1 MTKALALAAPA
12 ISRARIGFLLLGAGI
27 ASLMIVENDAI
38 MKAVETLSQA
48 GAPVVTKPIHRAAA
62 IDPTRVQP
70 FFLNAANAEERER
83 AVRCMTDAIYYEAAN
98 EPEAGQRAVAQV
110 VVNRV
115 RDEHFPKSV
124 CGVVYQGWERKTGCQ
139 FSFVCDGSITRRHA
153 DPAAWAAL
161 RPLAE
166 QALNGHVVPEV
177 GTATHYYATYVKPNW
192 VRTVARV
199 SLIGKHVFCS
209 WKGKA
214 GLPSALDEPYAGGE
228 MQIAEAALDGVRQAV
243 EHATRHT
250 GRGVGRGARRGA
262 NLA

>member
-12 ISRARIGFLLLGAGI
+12 ISRAHIGFLLLT
-27 ASLMIVENDAI
+27 ASVATVMIVENDAI
-38 MKAVETLSQA
+38 MHALETLSHA
-48 GAPVVTKPIHRAAA
+48 GAQVTTAPIRRAAS
-62 IDPTRVQP
+62 DPTRVQP
-70 FFLNAANAEERER
+70 FFLNAANAEERDR
-83 AVRCMTDAIYYEAAN
+83 AVRCMTDAIYYEAAS

-153 DPAAWAAL
+153 DPVVWERL

-166 QALNGHVVPEV
+166 QALSGRVVPEV

-228 MQIAEAALDGVRQAV
+228 MQVAEAALDGVRQAA
-243 EHATRHT
+243 ERITHRA
-250 GRGVGRGARRGA
+250 GRGGRRRA
-262 NLA
+262 DLA